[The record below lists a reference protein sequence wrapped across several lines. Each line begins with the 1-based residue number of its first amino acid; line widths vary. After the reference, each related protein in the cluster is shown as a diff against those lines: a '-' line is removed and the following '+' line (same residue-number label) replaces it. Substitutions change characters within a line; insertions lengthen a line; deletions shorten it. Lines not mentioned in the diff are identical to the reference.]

1 MKTIEITINAS
12 NMNPEELEKAIK
24 TAMKTA
30 TMESGENTEV
40 IESVNEKLAV
50 RKEIKEELETI
61 YKLFKENIDEG
72 VTINQL
78 TKILKIYQE
87 EEKRLKNIFRIK

>member
-12 NMNPEELEKAIK
+12 NMNPEELEKAI
-24 TAMKTA
+24 KTA

>member
-1 MKTIEITINAS
+1 MKIIKINAS

-30 TMESGENTEV
+30 TSESSEKTKAVDERKNT
-40 IESVNEKLAV
+40 I
-50 RKEIKEELETI
+50 KEIKRQLEILGKIVDENYDEELTNDQLI
-61 YKLFKENIDEG
+61 KL
-72 VTINQL
+72 
-78 TKILKIYQE
+78 LKMYQE

>member
-1 MKTIEITINAS
+1 MKIIKINAS

-40 IESVNEKLAV
+40 IESVNEKLNV
-50 RKEIKEELETI
+50 GKEIEEQLKTI
-61 YKLFKENIDEG
+61 YKLLKENIDEE

-78 TKILKIYQE
+78 TKILKMYQE